1 MVSKM
6 TALHRRHVKL
16 GARMG
21 DLDGWMVP
29 RFYSNAE
36 DELNHV
42 LRSVGICDVSHYGK
56 IDVKGNGLDKFL
68 DQNLTPGG
76 VARRPG
82 EVRLPGSASERNGS
96 DLSLI
101 YVCRLTREHALLVTE
116 PFKSASVLDVEGV
129 LRIRDGANLTNLS
142 SILAAFT
149 IAGPSS
155 ETVLRRLVEV
165 DLSAREVRRPFCL
178 EAGLAKT
185 HSTIVRFDVGPSGGV
200 PTFDIYCGRDY
211 AEYVWDGLMEAGHE
225 YDIAPFGLD
234 AHDRLKGARGP
245 S

>member
-1 MVSKM
+1 MVSKI

-16 GARMG
+16 GARMD

-56 IDVKGNGLDKFL
+56 IDVKGSGVDKFL
-68 DQNLTPGG
+68 DQNLSSGG
-76 VARRPG
+76 AARKPG
-82 EVRLPGSASERNGS
+82 EVRLTGSVSERNGS
-96 DLSLI
+96 DLSLL

-116 PFKSASVLDVEGV
+116 PFKSASALDVEGM
-129 LRIRDGANLTNLS
+129 LRFRDGANLTNLS

-155 ETVLRRLVEV
+155 ETVLRKLVEV
-165 DLSAREVRRPFCL
+165 DLSAREARRPFCL
-178 EAGLAKT
+178 EAGLAKI
-185 HSTIVRFDVGPSGGV
+185 HSTIVRFDVGSSGGV
-200 PTFDIYCGRDY
+200 PAFDIYCGRDY
-211 AEYVWDGLMEAGHE
+211 AEYVWDGVMDAGHE
-225 YDIAPFGLD
+225 YGITPFGLD
-234 AHDRLKGARGP
+234 AHAKLRGARSP